1 VIWGVERLDCRL
13 RIDRRASDRGLSPNR
28 GLIVDRYAKFVTA
41 HFAVAAAA
49 ERSGKRR
56 ELSLRISFVLFR
68 ARDEATR

>member
-1 VIWGVERLDCRL
+1 
-13 RIDRRASDRGLSPNR
+13 
-28 GLIVDRYAKFVTA
+28 LIVDRYAKFATE

-56 ELSLRISFVLFR
+56 ELSLRISYVLFR